1 MEFLQI
7 PMVTRRLV
15 LKLTQQQKL
24 APAAAPMM
32 LDLRLSGGPGLV
44 PGEPEHSDRSGQ
56 EWVLEE
62 DWMKPQSQVDRFLPK
77 TPWLLWSSATFL
89 YLWEGTLNCGPEFL
103 LPALSFQQ
111 GQTLCRQRRPCGK
124 LSVGTTLQQ
133 VSPGCLQESPGK
145 QNS

>member
-7 PMVTRRLV
+7 PMVTRRLA

-77 TPWLLWSSATFL
+77 APWRLWSSATFL
-89 YLWEGTLNCGPEFL
+89 YLWEGTLNCGSCLE
-103 LPALSFQQ
+103 LPA
-111 GQTLCRQRRPCGK
+111 GANPVQTEEAMWKVKCRDYATASKSRMSAGK
-124 LSVGTTLQQ
+124 SWKTD
-133 VSPGCLQESPGK
+133 
-145 QNS
+145 